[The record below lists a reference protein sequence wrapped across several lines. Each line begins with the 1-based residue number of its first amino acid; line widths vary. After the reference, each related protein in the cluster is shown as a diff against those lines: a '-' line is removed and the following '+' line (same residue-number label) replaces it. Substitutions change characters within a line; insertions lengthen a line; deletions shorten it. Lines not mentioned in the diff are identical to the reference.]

1 MRASFLWT
9 NRDRPG
15 GAVWQSTNAEAR
27 QSKLRKTKLLLSRPV
42 LERSCRVLRT
52 RWHGPGGCCLQHMIV
67 MSIKFGSIFFVLGF
81 ALFVFLF
88 RLFYFFGN
96 NMLLPRVYVH
106 VAQRLNKFLSTRT
119 WSEQLKTMP
128 GTTLRLWDRLHLESH
143 GRCWQ
148 SPNHTCLNDTEC
160 RW

>member
-88 RLFYFFGN
+88 GLF
-96 NMLLPRVYVH
+96 LLFWKQHAFATRICTRGSTAKQIPVNSHMVRATEDHARDHLAPLRSIASRKPREV
-106 VAQRLNKFLSTRT
+106 LT
-119 WSEQLKTMP
+119 
-128 GTTLRLWDRLHLESH
+128 ESKPYMSK
-143 GRCWQ
+143 WY
-148 SPNHTCLNDTEC
+148 
-160 RW
+160 WV